1 MSFIKATQ
9 YKHMLKTRTIN
20 WFVLRFCKAKNKGGF
35 DKIQQFTT

>member
-20 WFVLRFCKAKNKGGF
+20 WFVLRFLTVKNLGGF
-35 DKIQQFTT
+35 DKIEQITT